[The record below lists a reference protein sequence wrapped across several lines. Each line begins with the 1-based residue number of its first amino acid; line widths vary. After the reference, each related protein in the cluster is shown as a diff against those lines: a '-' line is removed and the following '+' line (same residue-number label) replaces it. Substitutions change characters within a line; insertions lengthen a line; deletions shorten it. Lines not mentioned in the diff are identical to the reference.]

1 MVKTDRLLHIQ
12 YPKGKNLMAN
22 LQKNMIEYREQLQKG
37 AIQHAYRCLM
47 EYMQSLR
54 AYFQKKYP
62 DYEVPGN
69 LYFGYMDMT
78 YFAIIPPELKQRKL
92 KVAVVFLHEVFR
104 FEVWLSG
111 VNRQV
116 QVDFSNLIREKEW
129 SKYSLTANPKASDSI
144 LDHFLV
150 DNPDFNDLDKLT
162 MDIERGTVEF
172 IQNIEDF
179 LRNIGEVNK

>member
-1 MVKTDRLLHIQ
+1 
-12 YPKGKNLMAN
+12 MAI
-22 LQKNMIEYREQLQKG
+22 LQTNMIEYRKQLQKG
-37 AIQHAYRCLM
+37 AIQQAYRGLM
-47 EYMQSLR
+47 EYLQSLR

-62 DYEVPGN
+62 DYEVLGN

-78 YFAIIPPELKQRKL
+78 YFAIIPPELKRRKL

-144 LDHFLV
+144 LEHILV
-150 DNPDFNDLDKLT
+150 ENPDFDDLERLTKEIEVNTIKFIND
-162 MDIERGTVEF
+162 
-172 IQNIEDF
+172 IQDF
-179 LRNIGEVNK
+179 LHEQMEVEK